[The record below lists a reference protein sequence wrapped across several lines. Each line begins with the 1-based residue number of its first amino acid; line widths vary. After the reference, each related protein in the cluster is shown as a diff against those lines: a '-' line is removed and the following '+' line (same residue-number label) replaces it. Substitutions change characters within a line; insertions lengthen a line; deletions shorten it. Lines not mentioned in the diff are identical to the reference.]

1 MTLASLIASGE
12 TLAVEFKSD
21 VNDNEL
27 VETML
32 EHKGRV
38 VLVVRVPRAI
48 IPTGTASG
56 RYLRRA
62 LGGDGKPACVPFFVY
77 ETAAH
82 GLSQDPSTALVP
94 GAT

>member
-32 EHKGRV
+32 EHKG
-38 VLVVRVPRAI
+38 LVVRVPRAI

-77 ETAAH
+77 QTAAH